1 MMNTKVVVMRV
12 REGKLATWKAWCAE
26 LVGQLREE
34 AIATLAEEKVL
45 EEMCFLFTL
54 NSESYVIGFADS
66 EGETLPANM
75 AREINQKHKAMKQ
88 ECLEYV
94 SDGETLYHFF
104 SK

>member
-1 MMNTKVVVMRV
+1 MNTKVVLMRV
-12 REGKLATWKAWCAE
+12 REGKLAMWKAWCTE
-26 LVGQLREE
+26 LAGSLREE
-34 AIATLAEEKVL
+34 ATVTLAEEKVL
-45 EEMCFLFTL
+45 EEMCLLFTL
-54 NSESYVIGFADS
+54 NGESYVIGFADS

-75 AREINQKHKAMKQ
+75 TREINQKHKAMKQ

>member
-1 MMNTKVVVMRV
+1 MNNFTCYS
-12 REGKLATWKAWCAE
+12 LE
-26 LVGQLREE
+26 LEWL
-34 AIATLAEEKVL
+34 KKFF
-45 EEMCFLFTL
+45 EMCFLFTL

-75 AREINQKHKAMKQ
+75 ERGINQKHKAMKQ

-94 SDGETLYHFF
+94 SDGETLYYFF